1 MLFPSLLRKLHLE
14 DVDECF
20 MIREGIK
27 AVYTTV
33 RVLYTPYHP
42 SKYMNMPG
50 K

>member
-1 MLFPSLLRKLHLE
+1 MFPSLLRKLYLE

-27 AVYTTV
+27 AVHTTV
-33 RVLYTPYHP
+33 RVLFNPDHP
-42 SKYMNMPG
+42 SKYMNIQG